1 VGGGHRIGE
10 FARRVGVTPEL
21 LRAWEQRYGLLRPVR
36 TPGGFRLYGEE
47 DAERVARMRRALD
60 EGLSAAEAA
69 HMALEASPSSDR
81 PIEDAGARLMS
92 AIESYDEA
100 AVQAALDDG
109 LAAFGLEA
117 FVRDLILPTLAAV
130 GRGWEQGRVGIS
142 QEHFASNLIR
152 GRLLSLAR
160 LWGRGSGPLALLA
173 CAPGEQHDVSLLAF
187 GLILR
192 SYGWRILFLGA
203 DTPLSTLQETARTT
217 GPAVIVLVNVRRC
230 AGEDGGDR
238 AATAGTDCNAVPQ
251 RSRRQPR
258 PHRPAP
264 RPATRR
270 RPDRGGPRGGGDDQR
285 VICHRDAERSP
296 RLRSRSRAAPPAP
309 RQTLPG
315 GPNRG
320 TPALSSGT
328 GLARGIRWVDAIGL
342 ARMLIVAF
350 STVSAIRRVADRSDR
365 DEHPRRDGLVHGVR
379 ARLGDGVA
387 AATVSSRL
395 LPAWPEPLGPGLE
408 ACSGSGRSIR
418 VAV

>member
-10 FARRVGVTPEL
+10 FARRVGVTPAL
-21 LRAWEQRYGLLRPVR
+21 LRAWEHRYGLLRPVR

-69 HMALEASPSSDR
+69 RMALEDAPSPDR
-81 PIEDAGARLMS
+81 LIDDGRARLMS

-117 FVRDLILPTLAAV
+117 FVRDLIVPTLAAV

-160 LWGRGSGPLALLA
+160 LWGRGAGPLALLA

-192 SYGWRILFLGA
+192 SHGWRILFLGA

-217 GPAVIVLVNVRRC
+217 GPAAIVLVTFDAALVKTEGAALRRLARTAPLFLSGPGVTPDLTGRLRVRRL
-230 AGEDGGDR
+230 DGDLID
-238 AATAGTDCNAVPQ
+238 AAHQV
-251 RSRRQPR
+251 
-258 PHRPAP
+258 
-264 RPATRR
+264 ATMTN
-270 RPDRGGPRGGGDDQR
+270 
-285 VICHRDAERSP
+285 E
-296 RLRSRSRAAPPAP
+296 
-309 RQTLPG
+309 
-315 GPNRG
+315 
-320 TPALSSGT
+320 
-328 GLARGIRWVDAIGL
+328 
-342 ARMLIVAF
+342 
-350 STVSAIRRVADRSDR
+350 
-365 DEHPRRDGLVHGVR
+365 
-379 ARLGDGVA
+379 
-387 AATVSSRL
+387 
-395 LPAWPEPLGPGLE
+395 
-408 ACSGSGRSIR
+408 
-418 VAV
+418 